1 MARGPSRTRTEVYS
15 PGECQHSW
23 VHPDV
28 STRKL
33 QPSGATTKEQ
43 SILGPALLT
52 YAQHS
57 ALCPSRTR
65 TGASPPSPTLQAHH
79 CSSAGAPL
87 LRPDVTPGTGARGQA
102 LPPGLPSATLASP
115 PTTSCRRSVRLCG
128 GTPEDSSRV
137 SQNQRLCPALSWE
150 TTDPSASLRKS
161 AHPVSQALAAE
172 IVKTT
177 SATLKII
184 PSRLY
189 YGCLGESS
197 HSLIFLQNLTFPS
210 SVTREAFF
218 FKDYR

>member
-15 PGECQHSW
+15 PGERQHSW

-52 YAQHS
+52 YTQHS

-65 TGASPPSPTLQAHH
+65 TGASPPSSPLQAHH

-128 GTPEDSSRV
+128 VHTRRLIPSIPEPETALLFPERPPTRPLACA
-137 SQNQRLCPALSWE
+137 SQRIQRHERLQQRL
-150 TTDPSASLRKS
+150 
-161 AHPVSQALAAE
+161 
-172 IVKTT
+172 
-177 SATLKII
+177 
-184 PSRLY
+184 
-189 YGCLGESS
+189 
-197 HSLIFLQNLTFPS
+197 
-210 SVTREAFF
+210 
-218 FKDYR
+218 